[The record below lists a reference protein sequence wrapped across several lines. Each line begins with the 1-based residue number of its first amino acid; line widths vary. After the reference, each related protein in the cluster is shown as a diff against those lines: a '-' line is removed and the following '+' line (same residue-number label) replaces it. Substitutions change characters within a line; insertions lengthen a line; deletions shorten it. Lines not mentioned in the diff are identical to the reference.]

1 MKWSLSDAPELQ
13 TILRRAK
20 GLAED
25 MCAWEFDVA
34 TFHRG
39 LAKGQITLASDW
51 AAVRRRFPCVW
62 RNESLQR
69 GILYA
74 QPQLYSKLEKVLF
87 SPDRVSKSDRRS
99 ERRELSFVA
108 FAYRTS
114 TKTSPFS
121 TLTVTAVGRVVKDA
135 VVFAVPDVR
144 TCVSRPMVSPHIV
157 AQIARRWL
165 ERADV
170 AAKAPLGTPELI
182 HIEPGR
188 IAFLTQVGTHDR
200 NGTAEE
206 VVREIS
212 STPIGE
218 LMLHSLRD
226 AAFAHTLS
234 SFRRVIASTLNCE
247 EDRVDGFL
255 KPLIDAGL
263 VRPGIQ
269 YDECRPNALEGL
281 LAAARALNCQE
292 LSVEC
297 EVLESVVD
305 RLRTIANSPMNARA
319 AGLLATES
327 DIRRVLGI
335 QGEIPRGSVV
345 FERCA
350 VPDAAPIPHGV
361 VAQVL
366 PVLQELLNVLP
377 LFNVDL
383 GAAAVLQDFVRE
395 RCVAGGAL
403 PVLPSF
409 AQFWEDL
416 QRRFQIGDRDAYQ
429 RAADEHPVTAA
440 ATAVRRKFIDEL
452 RVRMRAGN
460 TNCIA
465 LPADFI
471 CDWARQAREFAPRRA
486 PLSANFLGQF
496 TKAVDTES
504 FAFILNSIAPG
515 YGALQAAWATSML
528 NNRAGVQLR
537 ADVAEVMRVLDGEGD
552 VAEIAS
558 ALDFGGQLR
567 EPLTSRF
574 VSYPSSPYLTRPNDK
589 IAWNDLALFLDERLD
604 LVVLGHRTDRRRV
617 LPVHLGTISPR
628 FFPPFYRFLVAL
640 GPAFTPSFSV
650 IDFVEEHQSES
661 ERRVPRRYPRVEAG
675 PLILSRET
683 WCVPSVDLPKLTSS
697 LLTFSNYLDLR
708 RWAREFN
715 LPSRTFVTGAQPAEI
730 VRDGFDVHALNK
742 VRKPFFVDFDD
753 YTSCLLFSRYTRQPG
768 ATVRFVEAAPWG
780 SDNPFQDDDG
790 PRAVEVAMEVQG
802 SAA

>member
-1 MKWSLSDAPELQ
+1 MESLGCAGIADE
-13 TILRRAK
+13 LRRAK

-25 MCAWEFDVA
+25 MSAWELDVE

-39 LAKGQITLASDW
+39 LAKGQIALASDW
-51 AAVRRRFPCVW
+51 AAVRRKFPCVW

-74 QPQLYSKLEKVLF
+74 QPQLYNKLAKGLS
-87 SPDRVSKSDRRS
+87 SPDRVSRSDRRS
-99 ERRELSFVA
+99 EKRELAFVA

-121 TLTVTAVGRVVKDA
+121 TLTVTAVGRVVEDA
-135 VVFAVPDVR
+135 VVLAVPDVR
-144 TCVSRPMVSPHIV
+144 TCVSRPMISPHVV

-165 ERADV
+165 ERASV
-170 AAKAPLGTPELI
+170 AAKAPLSTPELL

-200 NGTAEE
+200 NGAADE
-206 VVREIS
+206 VVREMS
-212 STPIGE
+212 NTPIGE
-218 LMLHSLRD
+218 LMMHSLR
-226 AAFAHTLS
+226 AAVSAHTLS
-234 SFRRVIASTLNCE
+234 SFRRVMASTLNCG

-269 YDECRPNALEGL
+269 YDECRPNALDGL
-281 LAAARALNCQE
+281 LATARALNCQE
-292 LSVEC
+292 LSLEC
-297 EVLESVVD
+297 EVLASVVE
-305 RLRTIANSPMNARA
+305 RLPIVANSPMHERA

-327 DIRRVLGI
+327 DMGRVLGTE
-335 QGEIPRGSVV
+335 GEIPRGSVA

-350 VPDAAPIPHGV
+350 VPEPAPIPHRV

-366 PVLQELLNVLP
+366 PMLRELLNVLP
-377 LFNVDL
+377 VFNVDL
-383 GAAAVLQDFVRE
+383 GAATVLQDFVRE
-395 RCVAGGAL
+395 RCAAGGAL
-403 PVLPSF
+403 PVLPCF
-409 AQFWEDL
+409 AEFWEHI
-416 QRRFQIGDRDAYQ
+416 QGQIETGDRDAYQ

-440 ATAVRRKFIDEL
+440 ATAVRRKFIDDL
-452 RVRMRAGN
+452 RIRMRAGN
-460 TNCIA
+460 TNCIT

-471 CDWARQAREFAPRRA
+471 CKWARQAREFAPRRA

-504 FAFILNSIAPG
+504 FAFILNSVAPG
-515 YGALQAAWATSML
+515 YGALEAAWATSML

-537 ADVAEVMRVLDGEGD
+537 ADVAEAMRALDSEGD
-552 VAEIAS
+552 VVEIA
-558 ALDFGGQLR
+558 AAMDFGGQLR

-574 VSYPSSPYLTRPNDK
+574 LSYPSSPYLTRPNDK
-589 IAWNDLALFLDERLD
+589 IAWDDLALFLDERLD
-604 LVVLGHRTDRRRV
+604 CVVLGHRTDRRRV

-650 IDFVEEHQSES
+650 IDFVEEYQSES
-661 ERRVPRRYPRVEAG
+661 ERRTPRRYPRVEVG

-683 WCVPSVDLPKLTSS
+683 WCVPSVELPKLTSS

-715 LPSRTFVTGAQPAEI
+715 LPSRTFVTGAQPADI
-730 VRDGFDVHALNK
+730 VRDGSDVHALNK

-780 SDNPFQDDDG
+780 LDNPFQDHDG
-790 PRAVEVAMEVQG
+790 PRVVEVAMEVQG
-802 SAA
+802 GAAL